1 MLPKITHHYQTR
13 NSENLAI
20 YQTRTNIFKYSFFPY
35 LIMEWIKL
43 SSSIGNSTYPLFRN
57 HLLKII
63 WSVSSPVYKIQNC
76 ISLKFLTR
84 LRLGL
89 SHLNELRFNHNFQNC
104 INLLCTCGFEVES
117 TTHFFLHCHHYHN
130 IRAKLLNSLEVI
142 DTNLLKFSTE
152 QLTKVLLNSFCQL
165 DQNQHSN
172 ILNSSFDYIVE
183 SKRFEGFFFKLGIDF
198 SKFLFLKLPA
208 ILKTLVHSKY
218 W

>member
-1 MLPKITHHYQTR
+1 MLPKVTHHYQTR

-63 WSVSSPVYKIQNC
+63 WSVSNPVYKIQNC

-130 IRAKLLNSLEVI
+130 IRAELLNSLEVI

-152 QLTKVLLNSFCQL
+152 QLTKVLLNGFCQF

-183 SKRFEGFFFKLGIDF
+183 SKRFESFFFKLGIDF

>member
-1 MLPKITHHYQTR
+1 MLPKVTHHYQTR
-13 NSENLAI
+13 NSENLTI
-20 YQTRTNIFKYSFFPY
+20 YRTRTNIFKYSFFPY
-35 LIMEWIKL
+35 LIMEWINL

-63 WSVSSPVYKIQNC
+63 WSVSNPVYKIQNC

-117 TTHFFLHCHHYHN
+117 TTHFFLQCHHYHN

-152 QLTKVLLNSFCQL
+152 QLTKVLLNGFCQL
-165 DQNQHSN
+165 DQNKQQ
-172 ILNSSFDYIVE
+172 Y
-183 SKRFEGFFFKLGIDF
+183 FEFFIWLYSRIKVFW
-198 SKFLFLKLPA
+198 KFFL
-208 ILKTLVHSKY
+208 
-218 W
+218 